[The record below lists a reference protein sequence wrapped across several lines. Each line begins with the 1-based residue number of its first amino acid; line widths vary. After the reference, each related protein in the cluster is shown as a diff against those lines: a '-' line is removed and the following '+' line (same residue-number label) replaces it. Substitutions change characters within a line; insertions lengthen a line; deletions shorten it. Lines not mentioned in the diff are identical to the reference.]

1 MRILLIKPYNLS
13 DHIQPPLGLGYL
25 ATACRDKN
33 EVVIID
39 CLKQK
44 LKTDKLLLKIKEMQP
59 DLVGFQCYTY
69 DLKIIKEVLLECKKL
84 NPKLVTVIGGP
95 HPSAAPRESFEYF
108 QETLDYVF
116 VGEAEKSFPMLIDYL
131 EAKGKINL
139 SEIPGLC
146 WRDGA
151 NIRTNS
157 PVFVE
162 DLDMLGMP
170 AWDLIHP
177 EGYPESQ
184 HGAFFKNF
192 PIAPI
197 ITTRGCPFCCTFCA
211 GHTVGGRKL
220 RKNSID
226 FVLKQI
232 KYLYDVHKIREF
244 HIIDDNFTFDGARAK
259 ELLRRLIDLNLKISW
274 AVPNGVRLDT
284 LDEELLALMKKS
296 GLYLISLGIESGSN
310 RVLKLIKKS
319 STVEKIRSA
328 IEIIHKFNIDIA
340 GFFVIGLPG
349 ETKEEIEETIRFS
362 LGLGLIRANFFTYL
376 PFPGTESYEELLL
389 KGELDNINWDKFY
402 FMNAAYAPR
411 GMTRH
416 QLKNLQR
423 QAFLRFYL
431 RPAVL
436 WRNLLGI
443 KSLKHFRYL
452 LIRVYHWIILN

>member
-1 MRILLIKPYNLS
+1 M
-13 DHIQPPLGLGYL
+13 
-25 ATACRDKN
+25 
-33 EVVIID
+33 
-39 CLKQK
+39 
-44 LKTDKLLLKIKEMQP
+44 
-59 DLVGFQCYTY
+59 
-69 DLKIIKEVLLECKKL
+69 
-84 NPKLVTVIGGP
+84 
-95 HPSAAPRESFEYF
+95 
-108 QETLDYVF
+108 
-116 VGEAEKSFPMLIDYL
+116 
-131 EAKGKINL
+131 
-139 SEIPGLC
+139 
-146 WRDGA
+146 
-151 NIRTNS
+151 
-157 PVFVE
+157 
-162 DLDMLGMP
+162 
-170 AWDLIHP
+170 
-177 EGYPESQ
+177 
-184 HGAFFKNF
+184 
-192 PIAPI
+192 
-197 ITTRGCPFCCTFCA
+197 
-211 GHTVGGRKL
+211 
-220 RKNSID
+220 
-226 FVLKQI
+226 
-232 KYLYDVHKIREF
+232 
-244 HIIDDNFTFDGARAK
+244 
-259 ELLRRLIDLNLKISW
+259 
-274 AVPNGVRLDT
+274 
-284 LDEELLALMKKS
+284 
-296 GLYLISLGIESGSN
+296 
-310 RVLKLIKKS
+310 IKKS